1 MKVKFTQF
9 FDVSTSASQFQVL
22 TVTAGGNIVKQR
34 CAPQFACYKYYKL
47 GKVSVKVVPA
57 STLPVDPTGLS
68 YEAGE
73 STVDPRD
80 MFNPGLVRITNG
92 EDIGDFTNWD
102 MDTYYATLLDPRWYK
117 FRLQQGFK
125 RTAVPLA
132 YNVGQIHQSTS
143 PGHILTSPL
152 MDGTYQRLAQVEAG
166 GVTAIT
172 HSSTT
177 DYDLLKQYALLQ
189 TGRVKLGWMPTDGL
203 TDMYKSGTSAVSTI
217 QGGILT
223 RVPEIDLITF
233 IFPKAYKTLF
243 YYRVFVT
250 TEVLFKD
257 PVVINPILNSN
268 NYPFTPVDRYVG
280 MGLMT
285 RSEGSTT
292 IPIQWKASGAG
303 GSDT

>member
-9 FDVSTSASQFQVL
+9 FDVSTSAENFQVL

-73 STVDPRD
+73 TTVDPRD

-92 EDIGDFTNWD
+92 EDIGDFTNWN
-102 MDTYYATLLDPRWYK
+102 MDTYYSTLLDPRWYK

-132 YNVGQIHQSTS
+132 YNVGQIHQSSS

-152 MDGTYQRLAQVEAG
+152 MDGSYQRLVQVEG
-166 GVTAIT
+166 GAAPTAIT
-172 HSSTT
+172 HNSNQA
-177 DYDLLKQYALLQ
+177 DYDLLKEYALLQ
-189 TGRVKLGWMPTDGL
+189 TGRIKLGWMPTDGL
-203 TDMYKSGTSAVSTI
+203 LDMYKSGSSAVGTL
-217 QGGILT
+217 QNGIHPVNMVYGICT
-223 RVPEIDLITF
+223 NDL
-233 IFPKAYKTLF
+233 
-243 YYRVFVT
+243 FVH
-250 TEVLFKD
+250 L
-257 PVVINPILNSN
+257 L
-268 NYPFTPVDRYVG
+268 
-280 MGLMT
+280 
-285 RSEGSTT
+285 
-292 IPIQWKASGAG
+292 
-303 GSDT
+303 